1 VCGFDDTPIAGHIFP
16 ALTTVRQPTT
26 QMGRQATEQLI
37 ERIRTASAGRMITVE
52 HAVLVREST
61 APPRRR

>member
-1 VCGFDDTPIAGHIFP
+1 
-16 ALTTVRQPTT
+16 VRQPTT